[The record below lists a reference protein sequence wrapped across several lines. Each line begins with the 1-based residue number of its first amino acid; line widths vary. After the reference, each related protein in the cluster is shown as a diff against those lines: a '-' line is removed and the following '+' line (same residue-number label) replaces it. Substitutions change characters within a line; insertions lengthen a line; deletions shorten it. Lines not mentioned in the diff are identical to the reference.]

1 MPTNLVLNTQS
12 TVTYNNNL
20 KKATGNMKLGVNSD
34 VNVDLKKV
42 GTNNM
47 DGGQSKNNRSTSH
60 SSNQENENQKTKKN
74 QEASENQEKGESNQ
88 DSGGVDDSRHETFKS
103 GVIIAASLGAFAIYR
118 IFR

>member
-1 MPTNLVLNTQS
+1 MKP
-12 TVTYNNNL
+12 
-20 KKATGNMKLGVNSD
+20 KK
-34 VNVDLKKV
+34 
-42 GTNNM
+42 
-47 DGGQSKNNRSTSH
+47 Q
-60 SSNQENENQKTKKN
+60 KKN